1 LPSLTMPS
9 SSTQD
14 SLTWC
19 WKYRSAASTPG
30 AETSRPR
37 TLAMPSGVS
46 SAGCSRRL
54 SAWANRL
61 LIGSLLL
68 GRENLLDRH
77 ETAMLL
83 NRHARACV
91 LQQLRIH
98 FPADHALTLGQAGLD
113 LAPGIYQT
121 AVAPGFPPVGPGPQ
135 QHLPVGSSGDGGECR
150 GYHYKLGTLVAQRQV
165 ELGKAHIVTDGQA
178 QPPDRCIH
186 ADHPVAVAVVA
197 GLAVAALVVRHLHIE
212 Q

>member
-1 LPSLTMPS
+1 MPS

-30 AETSRPR
+30 AETSWPR
-37 TLAMPSGVS
+37 TLTMPSGVS

-77 ETAMLL
+77 ETARLL
-83 NRHARACV
+83 HRHARARV
-91 LQQLRIH
+91 LQQLRID
-98 FPADHALTLGQAGLD
+98 FPACPALPRGHTRPD
-113 LAPGIYQT
+113 PAPGMDRT
-121 AVAPGFPPVGPGPQ
+121 AVAPGPPPVGVGPPLARGENVPLTFDGPGPQ

-150 GYHYKLGTLVAQRQV
+150 GYHYKLGTLVAHR
-165 ELGKAHIVTDGQA
+165 
-178 QPPDRCIH
+178 
-186 ADHPVAVAVVA
+186 
-197 GLAVAALVVRHLHIE
+197 
-212 Q
+212 